1 MNLISLF
8 ITGLLTENVILT
20 KFLGL
25 CPLVGTTGKRN
36 SAIGMGISV
45 MLVIM
50 CSSILTYLIHNFIL
64 IPTNTTYLTTIMF
77 ILIIACF
84 VQIASF
90 VIKNKFPKLNQL
102 LGIYLPLITTNCAVL
117 GVTLLNINS
126 DFSFIEMLV
135 YSFSSSL
142 GFTLVLYL
150 FSIIREKLENAI
162 PSFKGYPI
170 AFITIGIIA
179 LIFERII

>member
-8 ITGLLTENVILT
+8 IAGLLTENVILT

-25 CPLVGTTGKRN
+25 CPLVGTTGKKT

-45 MLVIM
+45 MFVIM
-50 CSSILTYLIHNFIL
+50 CSSILTYLVHDFIL
-64 IPTNTTYLTTIMF
+64 IPTSTTYLTTIMF

-90 VIKNKFPKLNQL
+90 VIKSKFPKLDKL

-117 GVTLLNINS
+117 GITLLNVNS

-142 GFTLVLYL
+142 GFAFVLYL
-150 FSIIREKLENAI
+150 FSIILS
-162 PSFKGYPI
+162 P
-170 AFITIGIIA
+170 
-179 LIFERII
+179 L